1 MNVKRLT
8 RKYLWRLK
16 RSDTPVMA
24 GLAFGVVALTLLIMQ
39 LLMR

>member
-1 MNVKRLT
+1 MKRSY

-16 RSDTPVMA
+16 RSDTRVMA
-24 GLAFGVVALTLLIMQ
+24 GLAFGAVALTLLIMQ